1 MAKSFKFVIK
11 NVEKEILSLTV
22 KNIKSVTKIT
32 SGQSNL
38 TKMPHRRRTQTVQS
52 YSSGGA
58 NVQPRVT
65 HASRAHP
72 SPQPKGIWVD

>member
-1 MAKSFKFVIK
+1 LLLKTSK
-11 NVEKEILSLTV
+11 KEILTV
-22 KNIKSVTKIT
+22 KNVKSVTKIT

-58 NVQPRVT
+58 NLQPCVT
-65 HASRAHP
+65 HASWAHP
-72 SPQPKGIWVD
+72 TPQSNGIWVD